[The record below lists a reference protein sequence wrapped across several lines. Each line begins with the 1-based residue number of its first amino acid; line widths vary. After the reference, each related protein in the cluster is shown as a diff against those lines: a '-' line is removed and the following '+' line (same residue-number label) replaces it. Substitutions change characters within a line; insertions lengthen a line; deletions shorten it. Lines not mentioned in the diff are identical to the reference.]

1 VCAKLG
7 VVHSGVSGNRGG
19 GSIDAE
25 GVISALDGIVAE
37 RGTPVYL
44 IMDNGDEFISYSL
57 ERWAE
62 EMGVT
67 LYIIDSG
74 SPWQNG
80 KCESFNSR
88 LRDELLN
95 VELFTSVTEA
105 QLVTNKCRHD
115 YNQYRAHSS
124 LGYSSPHEFMALDV
138 KTQRMV
144 LNRSGRQRGFYAEN

>member
-1 VCAKLG
+1 
-7 VVHSGVSGNRGG
+7 
-19 GSIDAE
+19 
-25 GVISALDGIVAE
+25 VAE

-62 EMGVT
+62 EMGMT

-95 VELFTSVTEA
+95 VELFSSVTEA
-105 QLVTNKCRHD
+105 QLLTNKGCHD

-124 LGYSSPHEFMALDV
+124 LGYSNPHEFMAHDMAL
-138 KTQRMV
+138 T
-144 LNRSGRQRGFYAEN
+144 